1 MNGASPI
8 SSPQPGGSLSAGRR
22 EHDLARLAAGEVV
35 DLLVVG
41 GGVTGAG
48 VALDA
53 ASRGL
58 TVALVEAHDLAW
70 GTSRWSSKLVHGG
83 LRYLAS
89 GDLGLAMESAAERD
103 ILMRRTAPHLVH
115 PIPIMVPL
123 TPAVRPA
130 DAATMAAGLRV
141 ADLLRRGAR
150 TPSAT
155 LPPPR
160 RLTAVETH
168 QLAPAVRE
176 AGLRGGLLYWDGQLI
191 DDARLVVALA
201 RTAAAYGARVLT
213 RLRVRTL
220 DGAEALVEDVLTGAT
235 FSLRART
242 VVNATGVWA
251 PTLAPEVRLR
261 PSRGTH
267 LVVAAGAFG
276 ATRTALTV
284 PMPGE
289 RNRYALV
296 LPQDDGR
303 VYVGLTDVTAD
314 TVEDVPRPSAAE
326 VETLLGVVSGV
337 LDAPLDRADVLGAF
351 AGLRPLLDL
360 TDHSA
365 GAASR
370 AAAVAQRVAHALRG
384 RSAPP
389 NTAAAATAAVADAGV
404 VAGAAPPRS
413 PRTADL
419 SRRHAVLVGPGGV
432 VTVVGGKLTTYRRM
446 ARDAVDVAVA
456 HAGLEAGACR
466 TARLPLVGAAP
477 RDQLAALAAPRRLV
491 ERYGT
496 EAPAVLAEAG
506 GDPELLAPIAAGT
519 AVTGAELLFA
529 LRHEGALDV
538 GDLLDRRTRIGLV
551 AADRAAA
558 ETRAAHL
565 VDLVAA
571 NRV

>member
-8 SSPQPGGSLSAGRR
+8 STPAPGGSLSPARR
-22 EHDLARLAAGEVV
+22 ERELARLAGGEVV

-58 TVALVEAHDLAW
+58 SVALVEARDLAW

-89 GDLGLAMESAAERD
+89 GDLGLAMESATERD
-103 ILMRRTAPHLVH
+103 ILLRRTAPHLVH
-115 PIPIMVPL
+115 PVPIMVPL
-123 TPAVRPA
+123 TPAVRRT
-130 DAATMAAGLRV
+130 DAAMMTAGLRV
-141 ADLLRRGAR
+141 ADGLRHAAR
-150 TPSAT
+150 TPSGT

-160 RLTAVETH
+160 RLTAVEAH
-168 QLAPAVRE
+168 QLAPTLRE
-176 AGLRGGLLYWDGQLI
+176 TGLRGGLLYWDGQLV
-191 DDARLVVALA
+191 DDARLVVAIA

-220 DGAEALVEDVLTGAT
+220 DGTGALVEDTLTGST
-235 FSLRART
+235 FSLRARA

-251 PTLAPEVRLR
+251 RTLAPEVRLR

-276 ATRTALTV
+276 GTRTALTV
-284 PMPGE
+284 PIPGE

-296 LPQDDGR
+296 LPQDDDR
-303 VYVGLTDVTAD
+303 VYVGLTDVPAD
-314 TVEDVPRPSAAE
+314 TVEDVPRPTAAE
-326 VETLLGVVSGV
+326 VEELLGIVSGV
-337 LDAPLDRADVLGAF
+337 LDAPLDRADMLGAF
-351 AGLRPLLDL
+351 AGLRPLLDVAD
-360 TDHSA
+360 TA
-365 GAASR
+365 GATGGVGGR
-370 AAAVAQRVAHALRG
+370 AASLAHSVAHSLRG
-384 RSAPP
+384 RSPSSGVHSAPSL
-389 NTAAAATAAVADAGV
+389 
-404 VAGAAPPRS
+404 PRS
-413 PRTADL
+413 SRSADL

-446 ARDAVDVAVA
+446 ARDAVDAAVA
-456 HAGLEAGACR
+456 HAGLDAGACR

-477 RDQLAALAAPRRLV
+477 RAELAAVAAPRRLV

-506 GDPELLAPIAAGT
+506 GDPDLLAPVAAGMS
-519 AVTGAELLFA
+519 ATGAELLFA

-538 GDLLDRRTRIGLV
+538 DDLLDRRTRIGLV

-558 ETRAAHL
+558 APRAARL
-565 VDLVAA
+565 IDLVAGD
-571 NRV
+571 RV

>member
-1 MNGASPI
+1 MNGAIPI
-8 SSPQPGGSLSAGRR
+8 STPAPGGSLSPARR
-22 EHDLARLAAGEVV
+22 ERELARLAGGEIV

-58 TVALVEAHDLAW
+58 SVALVEARDLAW

-89 GDLGLAMESAAERD
+89 GDLGLAMESATERD
-103 ILMRRTAPHLVH
+103 ILLRRTAPHLVH
-115 PIPIMVPL
+115 PVPIMVPL
-123 TPAVRPA
+123 TPAVRRT
-130 DAATMAAGLRV
+130 DAVAMTAGLRV
-141 ADLLRRGAR
+141 ADGLRRAAR
-150 TPSAT
+150 TPSGT

-160 RLTAVETH
+160 RLTAVEAH
-168 QLAPAVRE
+168 QLAPTLRE
-176 AGLRGGLLYWDGQLI
+176 TGLRGGLLYWDGQLV
-191 DDARLVVALA
+191 DDARLVVAIA

-213 RLRVRTL
+213 RLRARTL
-220 DGAEALVEDVLTGAT
+220 DGTGALVEDTLTGST
-235 FSLRART
+235 FSLRARA

-276 ATRTALTV
+276 GTRTALTV
-284 PMPGE
+284 PMPGQ

-296 LPQDDGR
+296 LPQDDDR
-303 VYVGLTDVTAD
+303 VYVGLTDVPAD
-314 TVEDVPRPSAAE
+314 TVEDVPRPTAAE
-326 VETLLGVVSGV
+326 VEELLGIVSGV
-337 LDAPLDRADVLGAF
+337 LDAPLDRADMLGTF
-351 AGLRPLLDL
+351 AGLRPLLDVAD
-360 TDHSA
+360 TA
-365 GAASR
+365 GATGRTAASL
-370 AAAVAQRVAHALRG
+370 VHSVTHPLRG
-384 RSAPP
+384 RAPSANARSAP
-389 NTAAAATAAVADAGV
+389 AL
-404 VAGAAPPRS
+404 PRS
-413 PRTADL
+413 PRSADL

-446 ARDAVDVAVA
+446 ARDAVDLAVA
-456 HAGLEAGACR
+456 HAGLAAGACR

-477 RDQLAALAAPRRLV
+477 RAQLAAVDAPRRLV

-506 GDPELLAPIAAGT
+506 GDPDLLAPVAAGMS
-519 AVTGAELLFA
+519 VTGAELLFA

-538 GDLLDRRTRIGLV
+538 DDLLDRRTRIGLV

-558 ETRAAHL
+558 APRAARL
-565 VDLVAA
+565 VDLVAGD
-571 NRV
+571 RV